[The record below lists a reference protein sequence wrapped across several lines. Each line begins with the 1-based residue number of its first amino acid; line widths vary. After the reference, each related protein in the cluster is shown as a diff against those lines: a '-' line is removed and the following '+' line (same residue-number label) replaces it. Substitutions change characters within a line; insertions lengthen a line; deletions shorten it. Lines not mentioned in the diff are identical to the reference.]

1 MKANEFV
8 KKYSIDKAKELVS
21 SIINTISVAGYVCD
35 PCFITDE
42 GEYVGYN
49 DLKRLVE
56 SHDLVESHGGLVNTK
71 HDAKYLFSDWD
82 YAPPMELRL
91 KQAIADVENCK

>member
-1 MKANEFV
+1 MKANKFV
-8 KKYSIDKAKELVS
+8 KKYSIDDAKELVS
-21 SIINTISVAGYVCD
+21 SIINTISVNGYVCD

-56 SHDLVESHGGLVNTK
+56 SHELIEQYNGLFE
-71 HDAKYLFSDWD
+71 AKELIRVS
-82 YAPPMELRL
+82 PKLTSELRWL
-91 KQAIADVENCK
+91 PPAIADVESCK